1 MGLKLFNKKMMNYFR
16 SCYRE
21 TDIIAR
27 GILQESYD
35 DRDAKWEPMSED
47 KVKPNTDEDN
57 NKKPLARLLVVD
69 DDPDIFHVSNMAFS
83 DMDSWL
89 MHLPIPKWY
98 YKLSNLIRR
107 ASVVDGFIQKPV
119 GIGKLT
125 DKILRP
131 IDETK
136 GWTSLKDKP

>member
-1 MGLKLFNKKMMNYFR
+1 
-16 SCYRE
+16 
-21 TDIIAR
+21 
-27 GILQESYD
+27 
-35 DRDAKWEPMSED
+35 
-47 KVKPNTDEDN
+47 V
-57 NKKPLARLLVVD
+57 LVVD

-83 DMDSWL
+83 DMDFWL